1 MIRAR
6 RARIVATLGPA
17 TRGPE
22 RILSLAR
29 AGADVFRLNFSH
41 GSHDDHATAFAN
53 VRAAEHEIDRPL
65 AVLADLQGPKFRLGA
80 FVEGRINVAIGDRIR
95 LDLDPTPGDA
105 SRIHMPHPE
114 LFAAL
119 RPGAYL
125 LIDDG
130 RVRLRMLAVET
141 DSATAEVVQGD
152 SLSNRKGVSLPGGVI
167 PLSPLT
173 PKDRIDLGFALRLGV
188 DWVALSFV
196 QRAAGRSCAALPGER
211 RRSWPR
217 SRSRRP

>member
-1 MIRAR
+1 
-6 RARIVATLGPA
+6 
-17 TRGPE
+17 
-22 RILSLAR
+22 
-29 AGADVFRLNFSH
+29 
-41 GSHDDHATAFAN
+41 
-53 VRAAEHEIDRPL
+53 
-65 AVLADLQGPKFRLGA
+65 
-80 FVEGRINVAIGDRIR
+80 
-95 LDLDPTPGDA
+95 
-105 SRIHMPHPE
+105 MPHPE

-188 DWVALSFV
+188 NWVALSFV
-196 QRAAGRSCAALPGER
+196 QRAAGRSCAALSGER